1 MIKINK
7 QEAPPDLIAIGLQ
20 LTNEMK
26 ANFDLYSAEYQNA
39 NKIFNFTSAYKSNVV
54 KDALRKN
61 QHNKCCFSEAK
72 FVRDDAHVEHF
83 RPKGRIDDWPK
94 GDIHYPGYYWLA
106 YEWSNLFLCKSTTN
120 SSNKRNFFPL
130 EEHSLRN
137 RTHHDTGIEIT
148 LLIDPSVDEPRDHI
162 NFKGDEPVGLTKK
175 GKTTIELLKLRSPDL
190 EEARRTK
197 LGHLIALKKAV
208 DLLLLSGMDK
218 GDPEIIDLLAPLR
231 YAIRPEAEFSSMA
244 VDFLSG
250 WPHL

>member
-7 QEAPPDLIAIGLQ
+7 GQAPTELTNVGIP

-26 ANFDLYSAEYQNA
+26 SNFDKNPALYQNA
-39 NKIFNFTSAYKSNVV
+39 DPGFNFPTSYRSKPV
-54 KDALRKN
+54 KDELRRI

-94 GDIHYPGYYWLA
+94 GNTYYPGYYWLA

-120 SSNKRNFFPL
+120 SSNKRNYFPL
-130 EEHSLRN
+130 EDNSKRN
-137 RTHHDTGIEIT
+137 RSHHDTNAEVA
-148 LLIDPSVDEPRDHI
+148 LLVDPSEDEPRDHI
-162 NFKGDEPVGLTKK
+162 KFKGDEPIALTLK
-175 GKTTIELLKLRSPDL
+175 GKTTIELLQLRNPDL

-197 LGHLIALKKAV
+197 LGYLSGLRLAI
-208 DLLLLSGMDK
+208 DLLLVSGMDK
-218 GDPEIIDLLAPLR
+218 NDPQIIDLIANLK
-231 YAIRPEAEFSSMA
+231 YAVRPEAEFSSMA
-244 VDFLSG
+244 IDFLSG